1 MMANFIKSLFYKG
14 LKMGGGVKTLPL
26 RKESRELT

>member
-14 LKMGGGVKTLPL
+14 LKMGGVKTLPL